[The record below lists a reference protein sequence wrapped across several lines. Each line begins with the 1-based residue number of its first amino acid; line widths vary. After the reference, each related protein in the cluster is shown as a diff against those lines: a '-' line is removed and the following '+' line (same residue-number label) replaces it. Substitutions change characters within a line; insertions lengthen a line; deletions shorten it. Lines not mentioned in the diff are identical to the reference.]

1 MPDDDEFAE
10 FDFDE
15 EEFEMKD
22 DGRGGSKKQQQQQQV
37 GSMIQSQESVKFTPI
52 SKFAKR
58 YFIVV
63 HWSYGIFKLK
73 LYY

>member
-22 DGRGGSKKQQQQQQV
+22 DGRGGGKKQQQV
-37 GSMIQSQESVKFTPI
+37 RSMTQSQEKVKNSI
-52 SKFAKR
+52 LELSKLR
-58 YFIVV
+58 YIYILWCPFEPRDLLQG
-63 HWSYGIFKLK
+63 S
-73 LYY
+73 

>member
-37 GSMIQSQESVKFTPI
+37 GSMIQSQKSVKFTPMSLLSDI
-52 SKFAKR
+52 SLVSIGATE
-58 YFIVV
+58 
-63 HWSYGIFKLK
+63 SSS
-73 LYY
+73 

>member
-22 DGRGGSKKQQQQQQV
+22 DGRAGSKKQQQV
-37 GSMIQSQESVKFTPI
+37 TKLNLSSPMSVPWDLPRTWDLGMSLLVKFVFVI
-52 SKFAKR
+52 
-58 YFIVV
+58 
-63 HWSYGIFKLK
+63 
-73 LYY
+73 

>member
-22 DGRGGSKKQQQQQQV
+22 DGRGGSKKQQQQQV
-37 GSMIQSQESVKFTPI
+37 GSIIQSRESVKFTPMTLLSDI
-52 SKFAKR
+52 SLLSIGATE
-58 YFIVV
+58 
-63 HWSYGIFKLK
+63 SSS
-73 LYY
+73 

>member
-22 DGRGGSKKQQQQQQV
+22 DGRGDGNKKQQQ
-37 GSMIQSQESVKFTPI
+37 VKHANIFVMM
-52 SKFAKR
+52 SSHCSC
-58 YFIVV
+58 FIP
-63 HWSYGIFKLK
+63 
-73 LYY
+73 

>member
-22 DGRGGSKKQQQQQQV
+22 DGRGGSKRQQQQV
-37 GSMIQSQESVKFTPI
+37 GSIIQSQESVKFTPMSLLSDI
-52 SKFAKR
+52 LSVSIGAT
-58 YFIVV
+58 
-63 HWSYGIFKLK
+63 
-73 LYY
+73 

>member
-22 DGRGGSKKQQQQQQV
+22 DGGKAMNKKPQQQV
-37 GSMIQSQESVKFTPI
+37 GTTFGI
-52 SKFAKR
+52 S
-58 YFIVV
+58 YPTT
-63 HWSYGIFKLK
+63 Y
-73 LYY
+73 

>member
-22 DGRGGSKKQQQQQQV
+22 DGRGGGKKQQQQV
-37 GSMIQSQESVKFTPI
+37 GSIIQSQGSVKFTSI
-52 SKFAKR
+52 AAMCRTFS
-58 YFIVV
+58 
-63 HWSYGIFKLK
+63 IFSMCSRARVWVGNIL
-73 LYY
+73 

>member
-22 DGRGGSKKQQQQQQV
+22 DGRGGSKKQQQV
-37 GSMIQSQESVKFTPI
+37 GSMIQSQESVKFTPMSLLSDI
-52 SKFAKR
+52 LLVSIGAT
-58 YFIVV
+58 
-63 HWSYGIFKLK
+63 
-73 LYY
+73 

>member
-22 DGRGGSKKQQQQQQV
+22 DGRGGNKKQQQV
-37 GSMIQSQESVKFTPI
+37 RIGMHNSS
-52 SKFAKR
+52 
-58 YFIVV
+58 
-63 HWSYGIFKLK
+63 
-73 LYY
+73 

>member
-22 DGRGGSKKQQQQQQV
+22 DGRGGNKKQQQQV
-37 GSMIQSQESVKFTPI
+37 RSIIQSQESVKFTSMSLLSDI
-52 SKFAKR
+52 SLVSIGATE
-58 YFIVV
+58 
-63 HWSYGIFKLK
+63 SSS
-73 LYY
+73 